1 MSNTPNLFDFATS
14 ELSQDAVL
22 AYLFAWADQKYKAD
36 NEKLYLLGRELIDEV
51 VKAAVEERAS
61 DAVKTNEQLPGL
73 QSLGNYSHVQ
83 VRRQLDKIDIV
94 VFLDPVFEIP
104 EDEHSKVKSAKAALL
119 IEDKVFTSEHSGQL
133 KKYLSG
139 FDYGVPKDSVYPIF
153 YKTGLQA
160 GYEGERKA
168 GFAQYARKSMVDL
181 LGRHEKA
188 LKSDTILFQ
197 YHDYLKGLTAKYAV
211 GRVAVP
217 KREAK
222 DSGFAWQGFMH
233 ELAGKLTRAQ
243 GLHWQ
248 YVPNAQGG
256 FFGMWWGFTKISNA
270 KTFTHP
276 TDRDYSG
283 VDVYLQLE
291 EDTLTL
297 RAGRWE
303 GEKISSAMRKDLVN
317 FMEVNLQEP
326 LAKMGYSLHASGR
339 TGRSCRLVN
348 ILADDST
355 STFPAGTSID
365 AVAETLRTIAAEF
378 NKAID
383 FTAKA

>member
-61 DAVKTNEQLPGL
+61 DAVKTTEQLHELQGL
-73 QSLGNYSHVQ
+73 GAYTHVH

-94 VFLDPVFEIP
+94 IFLDPEFESP
-104 EDEHSKVKSAKAALL
+104 GDDGSKVKSSKAALL

-168 GFAQYARKSMVDL
+168 GFAQYSRINMVEL
-181 LGRHEKA
+181 LGRHKEA
-188 LKSDTILFQ
+188 LKIDTTLYQ
-197 YHDYLKGLTAKYAV
+197 YHSYLKGLTAKYAV

-217 KREAK
+217 TRKAK
-222 DSGFAWQGFMH
+222 ESGFAWQGFMH
-233 ELAGKLTRAQ
+233 ELAGKLTTTQ

-317 FMEVNLQEP
+317 FMEVNLKKP
-326 LAKMGYSLHASGR
+326 LEKMGYSLHASGR

-348 ILADDST
+348 ILKDNST
-355 STFPAGTSID
+355 STFPAGAPIE
-365 AVAETLRTIAAEF
+365 AVAETLRMISGEF
-378 NKAID
+378 DRVAGPQLGV
-383 FTAKA
+383 

>member
-61 DAVKTNEQLPGL
+61 DAVKTTEQLHELQGL
-73 QSLGNYSHVQ
+73 GAYTHVH

-94 VFLDPVFEIP
+94 IFLDPEFESP
-104 EDEHSKVKSAKAALL
+104 GDDGSKVKSSKAALL

-168 GFAQYARKSMVDL
+168 GFAQYSRINMVEL
-181 LGRHEKA
+181 LGRHKEA
-188 LKSDTILFQ
+188 LKIDTTLYQ
-197 YHDYLKGLTAKYAV
+197 YHSYLKGLTAKYAV

-217 KREAK
+217 KSEAK

-233 ELAGKLTRAQ
+233 ELAGKLTTAQ

-317 FMEVNLQEP
+317 FMEVNLKKP
-326 LAKMGYSLHASGR
+326 LEKKGYSLHPSGR

-348 ILADDST
+348 ILEEGSET
-355 STFPAGTSID
+355 TFAAGAPIE
-365 AVAETLRTIAAEF
+365 AVAETLRTITAKF